1 MSEQEILSLGRR
13 VQLKCSHLHSQRAFV
28 CDSTA
33 SSLFFSFHI
42 AIITAMYLHFSVVSG
57 KSALHRCADPVPSR
71 FALQAATNSFE
82 QGHPSPLEKAKED
95 MPMLSNPGQPSIA
108 RNWTYDTS
116 TSCARS
122 LVSSSLDLRN
132 TSQPVRPAYSDGH
145 PVLKS
150 SPL

>member
-1 MSEQEILSLGRR
+1 
-13 VQLKCSHLHSQRAFV
+13 
-28 CDSTA
+28 
-33 SSLFFSFHI
+33 
-42 AIITAMYLHFSVVSG
+42 MYLHFSVVSG

-82 QGHPSPLEKAKED
+82 QEHPSLLEKTKED
-95 MPMLSNPGQPSIA
+95 MPILSNPGQPSIA

-132 TSQPVRPAYSDGH
+132 TTQPSDMASLTGH
-145 PVLKS
+145 PVLKR